1 MDRERLLCV
10 VAHPDDEC
18 FAFGGAL
25 ILAAQR
31 GLETR
36 VICLT
41 DGQAASNRGDAAGNE
56 DLGRMRRQEF
66 ARSCSRMGVS
76 SHELLDYSD
85 GLLEYADTNAVT
97 RKLVERMRLFRP
109 QTVLTFG
116 PDGGLNAH
124 PDHAMVSMFTSLA
137 FHWSGRPKR
146 FPDLELVP
154 HVPQRLYY
162 VSTNFTMPDRE
173 VLLPAPWSVELDIS
187 SVKQTKQDAFL
198 EHTSQKPVFE
208 KFKAFWDTYGDH
220 EHYTLAAA
228 ADPQQ
233 VQSVKGIF

>member
-41 DGQAASNRGDAAGNE
+41 DGQAATNRGDAAGNE
-56 DLGRMRRQEF
+56 DLGRMRREEF
-66 ARSCSRMGVS
+66 ARSCGRMGVS
-76 SHELLDYSD
+76 EYELLDYSD
-85 GLLEYADTNAVT
+85 GLLEYVDTSAVV
-97 RKLVERMRLFRP
+97 RKLVELMRRFRP
-109 QTVLTFG
+109 SIVLTFG

-124 PDHAMVSMFTSLA
+124 PDHAMVSAFTSLA

-146 FPDLELVP
+146 FPDLELEP

-162 VSTNFTMPDRE
+162 ASTTFTMPDRE

-187 SVKQTKQDAFL
+187 SVKHIKQDAFL
-198 EHTSQKPVFE
+198 EHSSQRPVFE
-208 KFKAFWDTYGDH
+208 KFRAFWETYGDF

-228 ADPQQ
+228 AKPEP
-233 VQSVKGIF
+233 VRSSKEMF